1 MSQWALNHNYFCSL
15 LFVIFDNA
23 RSELTRMCA
32 CRYEQAEFVE
42 RELERMG
49 EKIKETIQNINAAQV

>member
-1 MSQWALNHNYFCSL
+1 
-15 LFVIFDNA
+15 
-23 RSELTRMCA
+23 MCA

-49 EKIKETIQNINAAQV
+49 EKIKETIQNINAAQVWQVNSLSISD